1 MKYNN
6 LINEFER
13 DQSAIESIS
22 NSIAVDVID
31 KMFDTYAFNQY
42 ELDVLIKAVGLFEG
56 NKMEEGKC

>member
-56 NKMEEGKC
+56 NQMEEGKC

>member
-22 NSIAVDVID
+22 NSIAIDVIYII
-31 KMFDTYAFNQY
+31 FVTFAFTPY
-42 ELDVLIKAVGLFEG
+42 LMYVLKNGVGLFEG
-56 NKMEEGKC
+56 NQMEK

>member
-22 NSIAVDVID
+22 NSIAIDVID

-42 ELDVLIKAVGLFEG
+42 ELNVMIKAVGLFEG
-56 NKMEEGKC
+56 NNFGG

>member
-42 ELDVLIKAVGLFEG
+42 ELYVLIKAVGLFEG
-56 NKMEEGKC
+56 NKMEK

>member
-13 DQSAIESIS
+13 DQGAIESIS
-22 NSIAVDVID
+22 NSIAIDVID

-56 NKMEEGKC
+56 NNFGG